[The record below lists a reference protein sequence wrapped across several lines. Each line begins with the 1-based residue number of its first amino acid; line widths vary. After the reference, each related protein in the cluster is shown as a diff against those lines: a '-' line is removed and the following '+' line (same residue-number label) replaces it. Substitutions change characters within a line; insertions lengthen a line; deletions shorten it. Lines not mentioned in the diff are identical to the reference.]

1 MEIDVITTTAV
12 ESTLD
17 PTRHFGI
24 ILNEITSTI
33 KMLHWYVLDHN
44 THEILGDLYD
54 DLTDLFDKLQ
64 EEIIGTSRETNVVFP
79 SFDGGILQLNSTANI
94 QCYKNN
100 ESIIT
105 HYYNVANIIKEILT
119 SLEFNNYITSVKSGL
134 TNTKEDIISRV
145 NKANYLL
152 SMIKFNE

>member
-1 MEIDVITTTAV
+1 MEIDIITTTAV

-44 THEILGDLYD
+44 VHEILGDLYD

-64 EEIIGTSRETNVVFP
+64 EEIIGTSRESNVVFP
-79 SFDGGILQLNSTANI
+79 SFNGGVIQLNASANI
-94 QCYKNN
+94 QCYKSN
-100 ESIIT
+100 ESIME
-105 HYYNVANIIKEILT
+105 HYFNVANTTKDILT
-119 SLEFNNYITSVKSGL
+119 SLEINNYITSVKSGL
-134 TNTKEDIISRV
+134 TNTKEDIITRF

-152 SMIKFNE
+152 SMVKI